1 MESNISIFFIIEILG
16 TVAFASSGALVA
28 IKQRLD
34 LLGVV
39 VLGVTTAVG
48 GGMLRDI
55 LLGIVPPSLFMNPVY
70 VYTAFLTAM
79 VLFILVWLNQQILE
93 SRYISAYEKIRKEAP
108 YHALTN
114 AGHISYVELDGDT
127 ANNLEAFESIVRCM
141 HDCGIGYGSINHP
154 VDRDPICGYVGVI
167 GEVCPRCGRREG
179 EAVSPERIKELRKL
193 YPGTFTYCGCE

>member
-1 MESNISIFFIIEILG
+1 MYYN
-16 TVAFASSGALVA
+16 
-28 IKQRLD
+28 
-34 LLGVV
+34 
-39 VLGVTTAVG
+39 
-48 GGMLRDI
+48 
-55 LLGIVPPSLFMNPVY
+55 
-70 VYTAFLTAM
+70 
-79 VLFILVWLNQQILE
+79 
-93 SRYISAYEKIRKEAP
+93 ISAYEKIRKEAP

-179 EAVSPERIKELRKL
+179 EAVSPERTGELRKL